1 MIGFMGAMISNLAFV
16 FRNIFSK
23 RGMKRKSVG
32 GMNYYACLSM
42 LSLLILTPFAIAVE
56 GPQLWAAGWQTAI
69 SEIHMFG
76 YHFKMIGSDCFHRTM
91 VSSSILFF
99 LDVVPKVPLAESE
112 HLLQSHPK
120 IADVALIPYHV
131 EEAWQIPM
139 AFVVRK
145 PGSNLSAAQVL
156 EFVAKQACLLKT
168 KRLILNAYLGFS
180 FISSKPDEGKIVGDP
195 LSNLGKGGGA
205 VLMVC
210 RTCGKRGD
218 RWTAQC
224 PFKDLAQPPESFVD
238 KPPASETTAPSS
250 GTSKGAYVPPSQR
263 AGADRSGHDMRI
275 RNDENSV
282 RVTNLSDDTR
292 ELDLQDLF
300 STFGPVSR
308 VYIAY
313 D

>member
-1 MIGFMGAMISNLAFV
+1 MRLGGICRLIRFMGAMISNLAFV

-42 LSLLILTPFAIAVE
+42 LSLLILTPFAIAVG
-56 GPQLWAAGWQTAI
+56 GPSVCGYRSANRHLR
-69 SEIHMFG
+69 IHMV
-76 YHFKMIGSDCFHRTM
+76 RTNLTSHLFYVTF
-91 VSSSILFF
+91 VSYYLLFVFF
-99 LDVVPKVPLAESE
+99 LNDVNEVPHSTIGYVGDDKATTSTIDSDGWLKTAELE

-131 EEAWQIPM
+131 EEAGQIPM
-139 AFVVRK
+139 TFVV
-145 PGSNLSAAQVL
+145 
-156 EFVAKQACLLKT
+156 KT
-168 KRLILNAYLGFS
+168 TPVG
-180 FISSKPDEGKIVGDP
+180 SKPDEGKIVGDP

-224 PFKDLAQPPESFVD
+224 PFKDLAQPLESFVD
-238 KPPASETTAPSS
+238 KPPTSETTAPSS

-263 AGADRSGHDMRI
+263 AGADRSGHDMR
-275 RNDENSV
+275 RKNDENSV
-282 RVTNLSDDTR
+282 RVTNLSEDTR

-300 STFGPVSR
+300 STFGLVSR